1 MKGKTYDAALAR
13 IFGKKLRNIKG
24 FRLIVKKHIQKEEK
38 EELEENSNR
47 KAKDLTETLKSIQGD
62 KTNKGL

>member
-13 IFGKKLRNIKG
+13 ILEKILRNTKA

-38 EELEENSNR
+38 E
-47 KAKDLTETLKSIQGD
+47 
-62 KTNKGL
+62 